1 VAGVWLATEFDT
13 TFVVESGRPA
23 EIFSFLAA
31 IQAIKGFLIGPSF
44 FFTAVVDKTADRA
57 QVTRSGRRVKLR

>member
-44 FFTAVVDKTADRA
+44 FLPLSSTRLRIGHRLPDRA
-57 QVTRSGRRVKLR
+57 GE